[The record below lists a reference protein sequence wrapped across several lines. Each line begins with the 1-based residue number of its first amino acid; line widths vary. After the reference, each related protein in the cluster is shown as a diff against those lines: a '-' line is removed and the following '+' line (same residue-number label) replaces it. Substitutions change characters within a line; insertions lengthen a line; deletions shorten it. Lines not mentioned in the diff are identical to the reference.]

1 MDWSYLSKF
10 VLGTIWWGMFSYILV
25 ENGYKHGSNCYS
37 AFSYKFLIPSPWRS
51 LILYSSIWIILII
64 HLLIIKATTWVFVP
78 SNTSSGLLWVEVT
91 KAGLFRGLLHI
102 NMARVLVVEHLMRRQ
117 QLFLKLLYRYVS
129 VCSLTVLIFFLW
141 EAMEDCLCW

>member
-1 MDWSYLSKF
+1 MSSAQSDEVCSRIYWLKMVTNMAQTATVLSLTNFWSPLRE
-10 VLGTIWWGMFSYILV
+10 G
-25 ENGYKHGSNCYS
+25 
-37 AFSYKFLIPSPWRS
+37 S

-78 SNTSSGLLWVEVT
+78 SNTPSGLLWVEVT

-102 NMARVLVVEHLMRRQ
+102 NMAKVLVVEHLMRRQ